1 MQYRT
6 LGRTGLRVS
15 EIGMGGAQFGI
26 KDYMGRWDPDA
37 PASQQAV
44 IETVHRALDLGYNYF
59 DTAPGY
65 GDGRSEE
72 LLGRALK
79 GHRHEVVLATK
90 VSGGHWTPAEIRQS
104 VEASLRRL
112 QTDVIDVIQFHGG
125 WYNRG
130 EDEIIL
136 QQGGLETF
144 QALRDEGKVRFL
156 GFTTEGP
163 SGGVER
169 LIASGAFDAMQVRY
183 NILFQHPSDFE
194 NDQGVIRQAD
204 ALGMGIILMRPLTSG
219 VFQRLLTSY
228 FPHISKAEVSRLC
241 LNYVLSDPYVDVALV
256 GVRDPELVEV
266 NAAISDDIASRL
278 DLAAIH
284 YRFAR
289 PREARPSERPKAERR
304 SSDGRK
310 ARPPE
315 RRSGRR

>member
-15 EIGMGGAQFGI
+15 EIGIGGAQFGI

-44 IETVHRALDLGYNYF
+44 METIHRALDLGYNYF

-65 GDGRSEE
+65 GEGRSEE
-72 LLGRALK
+72 LMGRALK
-79 GHRHEVVLATK
+79 GHRDGVVLATK
-90 VSGGHWTPAEIRQS
+90 VSGGHWAPAEIRQS

-112 QTDVIDVIQFHGG
+112 QTSVIDLIQFHGG
-125 WYNRG
+125 WYNQG
-130 EDEIIL
+130 EDEVIL
-136 QQGGLETF
+136 QQGGLEAF

-156 GFTTEGP
+156 GFTAEGP

-183 NILFQHPSDFE
+183 NIMFQHPSDFE

-219 VFQRLLTSY
+219 VFQRLLTAS
-228 FPHISKAEVSRLC
+228 FPHISKADVSRLC

-256 GVRDPELVEV
+256 GVRDPALVEV
-266 NAAISDDIASRL
+266 NAAISDDVESRL
-278 DLAAIH
+278 NLAAVH

-289 PREARPSERPKAERR
+289 PREERPVA
-304 SSDGRK
+304 SRK
-310 ARPPE
+310 PRPPE
-315 RRSGRR
+315 RRDRR